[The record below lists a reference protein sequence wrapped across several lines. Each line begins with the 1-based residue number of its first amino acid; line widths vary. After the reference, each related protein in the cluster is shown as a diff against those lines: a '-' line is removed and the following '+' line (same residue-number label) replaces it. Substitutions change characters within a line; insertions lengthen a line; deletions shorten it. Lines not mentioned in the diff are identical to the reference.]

1 MTETVRNDVTRPP
14 ADGVPPVLVQDP
26 RAARVLAGVEQ
37 TRAVTQAR
45 IALAD
50 ADADRRLRIA
60 ARRAQLAADQRAA
73 RRQEAAEATAARQ
86 QRRADAAAA
95 RRVQRA
101 ALVTRAA
108 GLLRLVRERGVA
120 VYAAVMYLLAVGGA
134 VYGQFSAATGRGW
147 PLLVGVVIAAAVEG
161 LALVMAL
168 TAQQLR
174 LQGEAARLPRALT
187 WLCAAFASAV
197 NYAGHADLDRTGAVL
212 LATLSA
218 AGIVVWEVRSGA
230 AHRAELRRRGLL
242 PDPPA
247 SFGWRRWCRYFPS
260 TAAAWSLDIRSRV
273 SPRSAA
279 LLAQVAAEDQARHIR
294 REAEQVRRL
303 ARRAVRRALR
313 RGESGAVLAA
323 LTALAAHGTTSTV
336 PALTGGPASRTS
348 PPRRSGVR
356 LPSIAESVARP
367 PRHGSVRRGS
377 PSRRTRI
384 QRRRTARLRRARV
397 QQVRTRHAETASS
410 VPARARGG
418 PKSGPHT
425 APVQVR
431 DPVASSNG
439 TVRQPQSR
447 KTSTRGPGSGGTVP
461 GTAVRSKPDKAGR
474 LRARPDVSDLLPA
487 GRQIRS
493 RFAAQGLALS
503 RSALIAQLRAA
514 GVPVSTDR
522 ASALLL
528 VLTSKSMP
536 AADTD
541 ASPG

>member
-1 MTETVRNDVTRPP
+1 MTETARDDVTRSPV
-14 ADGVPPVLVQDP
+14 DGVPPVLVQDP

-45 IALAD
+45 IAVAD
-50 ADADRRLRIA
+50 ADADRRLRTA
-60 ARRAQLAADQRAA
+60 ARRAQLAAEQRAT
-73 RRQEAAEATAARQ
+73 RRQEAAAATAARR
-86 QRRADAAAA
+86 QRRAEAAAA
-95 RRVQRA
+95 RRVRRA
-101 ALVTRAA
+101 VLVARGA

-134 VYGQFSAATGRGW
+134 VYGQISAATGRGW

-174 LQGEAARLPRALT
+174 LQGEAARLPRVLT
-187 WLCAAFASAV
+187 WLCAGFASAV

-212 LATLSA
+212 LAALSA

-247 SFGWRRWCRYFPS
+247 SFGWRRWWRYFPS

-294 REAEQVRRL
+294 REAGQVRRL

-323 LTALAAHGTTSTV
+323 LASLAAHGTV
-336 PALTGGPASRTS
+336 AALPALAASAASRIS
-348 PPRRSGVR
+348 PPGRSGFR
-356 LPSIAESVARP
+356 PTTTAAQTRP
-367 PRHGSVRRGS
+367 PRPGAVRSGG
-377 PSRRTRI
+377 PSRQSQA
-384 QRRRTARLRRARV
+384 QRHRAARLRRVRG
-397 QQVRTRHAETASS
+397 QQVRTGHTETAPTPR
-410 VPARARGG
+410 VRERGG
-418 PKSGPHT
+418 SRSGPRIPQ
-425 APVQVR
+425 APGSA
-431 DPVASSNG
+431 PATSSNG
-439 TVRQPQSR
+439 TGREPQVRSTDTQSAGQSR
-447 KTSTRGPGSGGTVP
+447 SQTTP
-461 GTAVRSKPDKAGR
+461 AARSEPDKAGVP
-474 LRARPDVSDLLPA
+474 RARPDVSDLLPV

-503 RSALIAQLRAA
+503 RTALIAQLRAA

-522 ASALLL
+522 ASALLA
-528 VLTSKSMP
+528 VLTTESTP
-536 AADTD
+536 THETD
-541 ASPG
+541 PPSR

>member
-1 MTETVRNDVTRPP
+1 MSP
-14 ADGVPPVLVQDP
+14 AWVQDP

-45 IALAD
+45 IAVAD

-60 ARRAQLAADQRAA
+60 ARRAQLAAEQRAA
-73 RRQEAAEATAARQ
+73 RRQEAAEATAARR
-86 QRRADAAAA
+86 QRRSDAAAA
-95 RRVQRA
+95 RRVRGA
-101 ALVTRAA
+101 AFVARVA

-134 VYGQFSAATGRGW
+134 VYGQISAATGRGW

-187 WLCAAFASAV
+187 WLCAGFASAV

-212 LATLSA
+212 LAALSA

-230 AHRAELRRRGLL
+230 AHRAELRHRGLL

-273 SPRSAA
+273 SPRAAA

-294 REAEQVRRL
+294 REAGQVRRL

-313 RGESGAVLAA
+313 RGESGALLTA
-323 LTALAAHGTTSTV
+323 LTSLAAHGTIPTV
-336 PALTGGPASRTS
+336 PALTIGPASRTS
-348 PPRRSGVR
+348 PPHRSDVL
-356 LPSIAESVARP
+356 LPTIAKNTARP
-367 PRHGSVRRGS
+367 ARHGSVRRGS
-377 PSRRTRI
+377 PSRRTRA
-384 QRRRTARLRRARV
+384 QRGRIARLRRARV
-397 QQVRTRHAETASS
+397 QQVRTGHAETASGQL
-410 VPARARGG
+410 ARARGG
-418 PKSGPHT
+418 PESGPRI
-425 APVQVR
+425 APARVPE
-431 DPVASSNG
+431 PVASRNG
-439 TVRQPQSR
+439 TVGEPQSG
-447 KTSTRGPGSGGTVP
+447 KTSTRGPGPGRTVP
-461 GTAVRSKPDKAGR
+461 GTAVRSNPDKAGL
-474 LRARPDVSDLLPA
+474 LRARPDVSDLLPV

-493 RFAAQGLALS
+493 RFADQGLALS

-528 VLTSKSMP
+528 VLTSELMP
-536 AADTD
+536 ADDTD